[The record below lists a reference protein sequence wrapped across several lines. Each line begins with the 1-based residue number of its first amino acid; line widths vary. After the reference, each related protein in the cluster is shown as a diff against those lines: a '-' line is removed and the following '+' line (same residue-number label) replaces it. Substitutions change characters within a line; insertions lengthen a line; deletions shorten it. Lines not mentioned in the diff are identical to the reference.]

1 MKALVCNSYGIPS
14 EVLRIET
21 KNEPKPGSGE
31 VLVRMILSPVNPS
44 DLLFIQG
51 KYGNQPT
58 PPQTPGFEGVGI
70 VEAGKGLLAW
80 RVMGKRVSVI
90 GQGDGRWQEKIIIPA
105 RQAVPMPSYLT
116 DQQAASFFVN
126 PATAYVMTQ
135 KVLKIPAGGWLLQ
148 SAATGALGKMIVRLG
163 KKLGFHTINIVRKQ
177 QQGEMLRKIGA
188 DEVISLEQ
196 GNIQESVMKITKG
209 KGVSYAVDAVGGE
222 VGSQMILSLARNG
235 KMLVYGRMSGEP
247 LKFEPGD
254 IMKGQKTVQGFW
266 LSEWAKDQGVLTM
279 LGLFSKLGGF
289 IRDGVLDTPAG
300 PIFDLADYQKALSAA
315 ASDSKEGK
323 VYLKINPS

>member
-1 MKALVCNSYGIPS
+1 MKALVCNSYGVPS
-14 EVLRIET
+14 QVLSLQD
-21 KNEPKPGSGE
+21 KNEPTPGSGE

-58 PPQTPGFEGVGI
+58 PPQTPGFEGVGV
-70 VEAGKGLLAW
+70 VESGKGLLAW

-90 GQGDGRWQEKIIIPA
+90 GQGDGRWQEKIVIPA
-105 RQAVPMPSYLT
+105 RQAIPMPSYLT

-135 KVLKIPAGGWLLQ
+135 KVLKIPTGGWLLQ

-177 QQGEMLRKIGA
+177 QQVDMLRKEGA
-188 DEVISLEQ
+188 DEVISLEN

-209 KGVSYAVDAVGGE
+209 KGVSYALDAVGGA

-279 LGLFSKLGGF
+279 LGLFGKLGGL
-289 IRDGVLDTPAG
+289 IREGVLDTPAG
-300 PIFDLADYQKALSAA
+300 PVFNLADYQNALSAA
-315 ASDSKEGK
+315 ASDSVDGK
-323 VYLKINPS
+323 VYLKIKPS

>member
-1 MKALVCNSYGIPS
+1 MRALVCNTYGLPS
-14 EVLRIET
+14 QVLSLQN
-21 KNEPKPGSGE
+21 KNEPKPGDGE
-31 VLVRMILSPVNPS
+31 VLVRMLLSPVNPS
-44 DLLFIQG
+44 DLLFIKG

-58 PPQTPGFEGVGI
+58 LPQVPGFEGVGI

-105 RQAVPMPSYLT
+105 RQAVPVPSYLS

-135 KVLKIPAGGWLLQ
+135 KVLKVPGGAWLLQ
-148 SAATGALGKMIVRLG
+148 SAATGALGRMIVRLG
-163 KKLGFHTINIVRKQ
+163 KRFGFKTINIVRKKQ
-177 QQGEMLRKIGA
+177 QAEILRNDGA
-188 DEVISLEQ
+188 DAVISLDQE
-196 GNIQESVMKITKG
+196 NIQESVMKITNG

-254 IMKGQKTVQGFW
+254 IMKGQKTIQGFW

-279 LGLFSKLGGF
+279 LGLFGKLGSL
-289 IRDGVLDTPAG
+289 IREGVLDTPAG
-300 PIFDLADYQKALSAA
+300 SVFELDNFKNALIEAESE
-315 ASDSKEGK
+315 SKGGK
-323 VYLKINPS
+323 IYLRINPS